1 MGIIDGR
8 ALGLGE
14 VDAKQ
19 AQLEADVIFGCVFLG
34 FVSDALQDGVVLR
47 WDLEADDPTVT
58 AGHVKE
64 LQQVLGRV
72 QDLTG
77 VDGPRIEAG
86 RSPQHDDGRVSQ
98 VAIAAMPPP
107 RSREASD
114 HARQPIEWSPKV
126 AAHIRGLLDN
136 RDLMRPEPPKVSGGF
151 AGIDEEFGA
160 YYGIVDAAENE
171 VPKVISSTRR
181 LIPYGS
187 EGGRWDR
194 HVPCHGLIGYD
205 DPRRAATAR
214 QSPKQAGSI
223 EPTELISSWDGQGEV
238 CGYCHGM
245 VWAVAEVRCDF
256 PTGRP
261 FELALG
267 AKTHKLS
274 SCFGCS
280 TFLHANGY
288 APSSMHLGR
297 SDSWVPLPEG
307 PDATAPFSTSKSK
320 ETADRTI
327 FAGLNGTW
335 AEKVSGWLTSG
346 VHRVVEAP
354 EGRFPAGVVKTAWRL
369 METGH
374 ERRHPHGVANLFLD
388 ALTVHDKD
396 LARLKRFVGL

>member
-8 ALGLGE
+8 PLGLGE
-14 VDAKQ
+14 VDARQ
-19 AQLEADVIFGCVFLG
+19 AQLESDVIFGCVFLG
-34 FVSDALQDGVVLR
+34 LMRDALQDGVVLR
-47 WDLEADDPTVT
+47 WDLESGDPAVT
-58 AGHVKE
+58 AAHVKE
-64 LQQVLGRV
+64 LQQVLGRL

-77 VDGPRIEAG
+77 VDAPRIEAG
-86 RSPQHDDGRVSQ
+86 RSPQYDDGRVSQ
-98 VAIAAMPPP
+98 VAIAATARPL
-107 RSREASD
+107 SQQASD
-114 HARQPIEWSPKV
+114 EARQPIEWSPKV
-126 AAHIRGLLDN
+126 AAHIRTLLDTHA
-136 RDLMRPEPPKVSGGF
+136 LMRPEPPTVPGAF

-160 YYGIVDAAENE
+160 YYGIVDAADNV

-181 LIPYGS
+181 LIPYAS

-194 HVPCHGLIGYD
+194 QVACHGLIGYD
-205 DPRRAATAR
+205 DPRRAGTAR
-214 QSPKQAGSI
+214 QAPKQAGSI
-223 EPTELISSWDGQGEV
+223 EPTELISRWDGQGEV

-256 PTGRP
+256 PKGRP

-307 PDATAPFSTSKSK
+307 PDATAPFSTSKTK
-320 ETADRTI
+320 ETADRKV

-369 METGH
+369 MEASS
-374 ERRHPHGVANLFLD
+374 ERHQARAMANLFLD

-396 LARLKRFVGL
+396 LVRLKRFVGL